1 MGFELDKFNEILSE
15 LKADFDVIAMAKSA
29 YVLEHLNVKTH
40 DHPTVQWAQALEE
53 MRRRYYGIKRA
64 LIQVEILRRDI
75 NALDATTEGLEAE
88 LKRVDLEE
96 LEWSIGGKWQEF
108 LALFN
113 VYQTFPRFTREE
125 LEAGQPEYW
134 QRTLAR
140 QAGQDLQAYGRVS
153 PANLEGLK
161 QVGLGLN
168 VYESGKVEFV
178 PVRNGNGK
186 LPEGS

>member
-53 MRRRYYGIKRA
+53 IRRAYFAIKRA
-64 LIQVEILRRDI
+64 LIQCEILRRDI
-75 NALDATTEGLEAE
+75 DTLGEALEAE

-108 LALFN
+108 LAL
-113 VYQTFPRFTREE
+113 YSIYSKMERFTREE

-134 QRTLAR
+134 ERTLTR
-140 QAGQDLQAYGRVS
+140 QALQDLQAYGRVS

-178 PVRNGNGK
+178 PVRNGQLNGGIEK
-186 LPEGS
+186 SAG

>member
-15 LKADFDVIAMAKSA
+15 LKADFGTIAMAKSA

-75 NALDATTEGLEAE
+75 DRSNPTTEALEIE

-96 LEWSIGGKWQEF
+96 LEWSINGSWQEF
-108 LALFN
+108 LALYR
-113 VYQTFPRFTREE
+113 VYQQYERFTREE

-134 QRTLAR
+134 QATLAR
-140 QAGQDLQAYGRVS
+140 QAGQDLQAFGRVS
-153 PANLEGLK
+153 PANLEGLR
-161 QVGLGLN
+161 QTGLGLN

-178 PVRNGNGK
+178 PVGNGNGK